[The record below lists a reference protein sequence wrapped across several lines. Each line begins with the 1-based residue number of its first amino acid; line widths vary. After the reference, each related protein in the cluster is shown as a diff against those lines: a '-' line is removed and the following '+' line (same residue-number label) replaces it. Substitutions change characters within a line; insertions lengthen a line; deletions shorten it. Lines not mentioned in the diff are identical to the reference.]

1 MLEFGVM
8 FCRLRMVKL
17 HVNGLI
23 AGEIITMQTRH
34 IITLIGANL
43 LMLAGCQNTPPT
55 IPVPQASMTLPKAEV
70 GEITR
75 KAAKE
80 YSACVWSNAEK
91 MRLGSPD
98 VRLVVETAT
107 NTCKM
112 SIQRLQSALAI
123 DKTESVFAK
132 SYLDT
137 IIENAKTEAMVLVLK
152 GNAKDARIRAAK
164 QE

>member
-1 MLEFGVM
+1 MPE
-8 FCRLRMVKL
+8 
-17 HVNGLI
+17 H
-23 AGEIITMQTRH
+23 ATRH
-34 IITLIGANL
+34 TG
-43 LMLAGCQNTPPT
+43 TPGFNDSPEGRSGRNY
-55 IPVPQASMTLPKAEV
+55 PEG
-70 GEITR
+70 GEGIFGMCLVECR
-75 KAAKE
+75 E
-80 YSACVWSNAEK
+80 

-112 SIQRLQSALAI
+112 SIHRLQSALAI

-137 IIENAKTEAMVLVLK
+137 IIENTKTEAMVLVLK
-152 GNAKDARIRAAK
+152 GNAKDARIRAVK

>member
-1 MLEFGVM
+1 M
-8 FCRLRMVKL
+8 RMRYIVT
-17 HVNGLI
+17 I
-23 AGEIITMQTRH
+23 
-34 IITLIGANL
+34 IGANL
-43 LMLAGCQNTPPT
+43 LMLTGCQNTPPALP
-55 IPVPQASMTLPKAEV
+55 IPQTSVAPQKAEV

-80 YSACVWSNAEK
+80 YSVCVWSNAEN

-98 VRLVVETAT
+98 VRLIVETAT
-107 NTCKM
+107 STCKM
-112 SIQRLQSALAI
+112 RIHRLQLALVI
-123 DKTESVFAK
+123 DKTESIFAK

-152 GNAKDARIRAAK
+152 GNAKDARIRAVK